1 MATGCWL
8 YFISKFTEFL
18 DTFFFILRKRY
29 DQVSTLH
36 VIHHGIMPF
45 SVWWGVKFIP
55 GGHATFFGLINTFV
69 HIIMYTYY
77 GLAAMGPHMH
87 KYLWWKK
94 YLTTMQIVQFIMVL
108 IHASQLMFRNH
119 CDYPIIFSYVIMG
132 HAIMFYMLFS
142 HFYKVTYIQG
152 VSKKFIFIILWVVAY
167 HFFFHSIIFF
177 KFIIKVCG
185 KFSKLMSKFFSNFP
199 IESVC
204 QGNTSTA
211 TVNQIK

>member
-18 DTFFFILRKRY
+18 DTLFFIMRKRY

-69 HIIMYTYY
+69 HVIMYAYY
-77 GLAAMGPHMH
+77 GLAAMGPHMQ

-94 YLTTMQIVQFIMVL
+94 YLTTLQIVQFIMVL
-108 IHASQLMFRNH
+108 IHASQLLFRNH
-119 CDYPIIFSYVIMG
+119 CNYPIVFSYVIMG

-142 HFYKVTYIQG
+142 HFYKVTYIQKG
-152 VSKKFIFIILWVVAY
+152 VSIFLYNCLI
-167 HFFFHSIIFF
+167 
-177 KFIIKVCG
+177 
-185 KFSKLMSKFFSNFP
+185 
-199 IESVC
+199 
-204 QGNTSTA
+204 
-211 TVNQIK
+211 